1 MTNEKDC
8 SVFNVLALFSLS
20 FSDYQRD
27 GQSENTKNEEVYKNF
42 TIHNI
47 PPLIDKT
54 LFNTE
59 VGSTMSFSAD
69 TIF

>member
-1 MTNEKDC
+1 MRKT
-8 SVFNVLALFSLS
+8 VQFSMCLLYALS

-42 TIHNI
+42 TRHNI